1 MAQPT
6 YAELIQALD
15 SADQAGN
22 VEDAMELASIIREL
36 YPDEDIQ
43 DVITPQA
50 DINAAMVVDEGLGNT
65 DVTMEQP
72 LSNDGVV
79 REPTAAENITQQTR
93 PQQQVLATLEPGQ
106 LVVQNANGVTE
117 YVDQINRIV
126 SNNEEVV
133 AAAMALS
140 QGQDTE
146 HPAEVYARVQ
156 AKLNFQGEG
165 GVQNY
170 LTGLSGNVIEGGLG
184 IGSYRDEALGA
195 ANDGVNWLYQQANR
209 SMPYTQNTF
218 EDGDMSSNN
227 NLLMTGDEIA
237 AKSKALDA
245 NFDLA
250 YPKSA
255 IAANVAG
262 GLVTGYLG
270 GSTKVAQKLYK
281 WIGGLS
287 RTWKAGALF
296 GTGAAIGGAEGTLYG
311 YGAGEDGGRIEEAM
325 NQGILGAGIGAGAN
339 LAIMPLS
346 WAFSR
351 IANGLKDKSTETI
364 ASLFVITKEAAQIIK
379 ETIKDSGATLE
390 QLVSNLNKG
399 GTSTKT
405 GSMIADADIAT
416 QVILDAV
423 AASGGGTSAQVNKA
437 LKARMGE
444 NFLMLDKSLN
454 QNVADLPFMDKP
466 FNNIKADPKEIAEK
480 AAKASAPAR
489 SKAYN
494 KAYANK
500 IDYLTDE
507 GKAVQQALN
516 DIDED
521 ALTEILSTINQSIK
535 KSGDDVTELAFNRV
549 VKDNGKEILTLI
561 DVPTM
566 KQLDYIKRGLSDI
579 AYNSPGVPAAGQ
591 LLPTL
596 SKQAKDALDL
606 RYTLSNALK
615 NANPD
620 YAKAVK
626 LGQDKITR
634 QNALEQGYNM
644 LDEGYSPQAVT
655 RVLRDAGDAEKEM
668 ARMGIRAHLERLVG
682 KMKPTPS
689 RMPNSKELDEVFKVL
704 SSRDNRQILEL
715 VLSPKA
721 YRAMVKDLD
730 KAEVAIQ
737 LRITVAE
744 NSKTAIRSAVNKN
757 IEDVTNEA
765 ASIRQTLAEGRGI
778 EATRKIIQRI
788 NETDAI
794 TAKMKKIIMKD
805 LANAMTGQRGTD
817 AIAQMKAV
825 YKAIQRGDQT
835 IEDIEYLANFM
846 YSGIN
851 LQLITGAATK
861 TREIRDQY
869 NKEPTYIINQT
880 EALAQ

>member
-1 MAQPT
+1 MATPT
-6 YAELIQALD
+6 YAQLLQALNQ
-15 SADQAGN
+15 ADQAGN
-22 VEDAMELASIIREL
+22 VDDAMELAGLIREL
-36 YPDEDIQ
+36 YPDGNVEDA
-43 DVITPQA
+43 VTPQSV
-50 DINAAMVVDEGLGNT
+50 INEAMVIDEGLGNV

-72 LSNDGVV
+72 LANDGVI

-93 PQQQVLATLEPGQ
+93 PQQQILATLEPGQ

-156 AKLNFQGEG
+156 AQLNFQGEG
-165 GVQNY
+165 GLANKIAGF
-170 LTGLSGNVIEGGLG
+170 TGNIIEGGLG
-184 IGSYRDEALGA
+184 LGSYRDEAMGA
-195 ANDGVNWLYQQANR
+195 VNDGVNFLYQQANR
-209 SMPYTQNTF
+209 SYPYTQGTF
-218 EDGDMSSNN
+218 EDGDMSKDN
-227 NLLMTGDEIA
+227 NLLMSGEEIA
-237 AKSKALDA
+237 AKSKANDA

-255 IAANVAG
+255 IAANVTG

-270 GSTKVAQKLYK
+270 GSTKAAQGLYK
-281 WIGGLS
+281 WIGELP
-287 RTWKAGALF
+287 RVWKGAALL
-296 GTGAAIGGAEGTLYG
+296 GTGAAIGGSEGIMYG

-325 NQGILGAGIGAGAN
+325 NQGIMGAGIGAGAN

-351 IANGLKDKSTETI
+351 IANGLKDKSTEAI
-364 ASLFVITKEAAQIIK
+364 ASLFVISKEAAQIIK

-390 QLVSNLNKG
+390 EMVKNLNLG

-405 GSMIADADIAT
+405 GSMVADSDLAT

-423 AASGGGTSAQVNKA
+423 AASGGGTSAQVKKA
-437 LKARMGE
+437 LQARMGE
-444 NFLMLDKSLN
+444 SFRMLDNSMDKN
-454 QNVADLPFMDKP
+454 IADLPYMDKP
-466 FNNIKADPKEIAEK
+466 NANIKQDPETIAKK
-480 AAKASAPAR
+480 AAEESRPAR
-489 SKAYN
+489 NKAYN

-500 IDYLTDE
+500 IDYLTPE
-507 GKAVQQALN
+507 GQAVQEALS
-516 DIDED
+516 DINED
-521 ALTEILSTINQSIK
+521 VLTEILQTINQRIK

-549 VKDNGKEILTLI
+549 VKENGDELLTLI

-579 AYNSPGVPAAGQ
+579 AYNSPGVPRPNE
-591 LLPTL
+591 LLPGL
-596 SKQAKDALDL
+596 SQRAKDALDL

-615 NANPD
+615 DANPD

-634 QNALEQGYNM
+634 ENALEEGYKM
-644 LDEGYSPQAVT
+644 LDEGYSPQMVT
-655 RVLRDAGDAEKEM
+655 RVLRDAGDAELEM
-668 ARMGIRAHLERLVG
+668 ARMGIRAHLERVIG

-689 RMPNSKELDEVFKVL
+689 RMPSSKELDEIFKIL
-704 SSRDNRQILEL
+704 SSRDNRQILQQ

-721 YRAMVKDLD
+721 YKAMVKDLD
-730 KAEVAIQ
+730 KAEVAIK
-737 LRITVAE
+737 LRISVAE
-744 NSKTAIRSAVNKN
+744 NSKTAIRANVNQN
-757 IEDVTNEA
+757 IENVTNEA

-805 LANAMTGQRGTD
+805 LANAMTGQRGTA
-817 AIAQMKAV
+817 AIAQLKAV
-825 YKAIQRGDQT
+825 YKAIKNGDQT
-835 IEDIEYLANFM
+835 MEDIEYLANFM

-851 LQLITGAATK
+851 LQFITGAATK
-861 TREIRDQY
+861 GREIRDQY

>member
-1 MAQPT
+1 MATPT
-6 YAELIQALD
+6 YAQLLQALN
-15 SADQAGN
+15 SADRAGNVDDAMELANLIRELYPEGN
-22 VEDAMELASIIREL
+22 VEDA
-36 YPDEDIQ
+36 
-43 DVITPQA
+43 VTPQSV
-50 DINAAMVVDEGLGNT
+50 INEAMVIDEGLGNV

-72 LSNDGVV
+72 LANNGVI

-170 LTGLSGNVIEGGLG
+170 LTGLSGNVVEGSLG
-184 IGSYRDEALGA
+184 VGSYRDEGLGA
-195 ANDGVNWLYQQANR
+195 VNDGVNWLYQQANR

-250 YPKSA
+250 YPKSS

-270 GSTKVAQKLYK
+270 GSTKAAQKLYK
-281 WIGGLS
+281 WINGLS
-287 RTWKAGALF
+287 RTWKALALT

-311 YGAGEDGGRIEEAM
+311 YGAGEDGGRVEEAM
-325 NQGILGAGIGAGAN
+325 NQGIMGAGLGAGAN

-351 IANGLKDKSTETI
+351 IANGLKDKSTEAI
-364 ASLFVITKEAAQIIK
+364 ASLFVISKEAAQIIK
-379 ETIKDSGATLE
+379 ESIKDSGATLE
-390 QLVSNLNKG
+390 DVVKNLNLG

-405 GSMIADADIAT
+405 GSMVADSDVAT
-416 QVILDAV
+416 QVLLDAV
-423 AASGGGTSAQVNKA
+423 AASGGGTSAQVSKA
-437 LKARMGE
+437 LQARMGE
-444 NFLMLDKSLN
+444 SFRMIDNSMDKN
-454 QNVADLPFMDKP
+454 IADLPYMDKP
-466 FNNIKADPKEIAEK
+466 NQNIKQDPQELAEN

-521 ALTEILSTINQSIK
+521 VLTQILTNINKSIK
-535 KSGDDVTELAFNRV
+535 KSGGDATELAFNRS
-549 VKDNGKEILTLI
+549 VKANGDEILTLV
-561 DVPTM
+561 DVPSM
-566 KQLDYIKRGLSDI
+566 KQLDYIKRELSDI

-596 SKQAKDALDL
+596 SREAKDALDL

-634 QNALEQGYNM
+634 ENALEQGYKM
-644 LDEGYSPQAVT
+644 LDEAYSPQMVT
-655 RVLRDAGDAEKEM
+655 RLLRDAGDAEKEM
-668 ARMGIRAHLERLVG
+668 ARMGIRAHLERVIG
-682 KMKPTPS
+682 RMKPTPS
-689 RMPNSKELDEVFKVL
+689 RMPDSKELDEIFRVL
-704 SSRDNRQILEL
+704 SSRDNRNILQQ
-715 VLSPKA
+715 VLSPNA
-721 YRAMVKDLD
+721 YKKMVKDLD
-730 KAEVAIQ
+730 KAEVAIK
-737 LRITVAE
+737 LRISVAE
-744 NSKTAIRSAVNKN
+744 NSKTAIRANVGRN
-757 IEDVTNEA
+757 IEDVSNEA

-805 LANAMTGQRGTD
+805 LANAMMGQRGTN

-825 YKAIQRGDQT
+825 YKAIQKGDQT
-835 IEDIEYLANFM
+835 MADIEYLANFM

-851 LQLITGAATK
+851 LQFITGAATK
-861 TREIRDQY
+861 GREIRDTY

>member
-1 MAQPT
+1 MATPT
-6 YAELIQALD
+6 YAQLLQALN
-15 SADQAGN
+15 SADRAGN
-22 VEDAMELASIIREL
+22 VDDAMELANLIREL
-36 YPDEDIQ
+36 YPDGNVEDA
-43 DVITPQA
+43 VTPQSV
-50 DINAAMVVDEGLGNT
+50 INEAMVIDEGLGNV

-72 LSNDGVV
+72 LANNGVI

-170 LTGLSGNVIEGGLG
+170 LTGLSGNVVEGGLG
-184 IGSYRDEALGA
+184 VGSYRDEGLGA
-195 ANDGVNWLYQQANR
+195 VNDGVNWLYQQANR

-250 YPKSA
+250 YPKSS

-281 WIGGLS
+281 WIGNLP
-287 RTWKAGALF
+287 RTWKGFTLF

-311 YGAGEDGGRIEEAM
+311 YGAGEDGGRVEEAM
-325 NQGILGAGIGAGAN
+325 TQGIMGAALGAGAN

-364 ASLFVITKEAAQIIK
+364 ASLFVISKEAAQIIK
-379 ETIKDSGATLE
+379 ETIKDTGATLE
-390 QLVSNLNKG
+390 DMVGNLNRG
-399 GTSTKT
+399 GTSTET
-405 GSMIADADIAT
+405 GAMLADADVAT

-423 AASGGGTSAQVNKA
+423 AASGGGTSKQVSEA

-480 AAKASAPAR
+480 AAKESRPAR
-489 SKAYN
+489 NKAYN

-507 GKAVQQALN
+507 GKAVQQALD
-516 DIDED
+516 DIDENV
-521 ALTEILSTINQSIK
+521 LTEILSGINQSIK
-535 KSGDDVTELAFNRV
+535 KSGDDVTELAFNRS
-549 VKDNGKEILTLI
+549 VKANGDEILTLV

-579 AYNSPGVPAAGQ
+579 AYNSPGVPRPNE
-591 LLPTL
+591 LLPGL
-596 SKQAKDALDL
+596 SQRAKDALDL

-634 QNALEQGYNM
+634 ENALEQGYKM
-644 LDEGYSPQAVT
+644 LDEGYSPQAVA

-668 ARMGIRAHLERLVG
+668 ARMGMRAHLERIIG

-689 RMPNSKELDEVFKVL
+689 RMPDSKELDEMWKML

-715 VLSPKA
+715 VLTPKG
-721 YRAMVKDLD
+721 YKNIVKDLD
-730 KAEVAIQ
+730 KAEVAIK
-737 LRITVAE
+737 LRISVAE
-744 NSKTAIRSAVNKN
+744 NSKTAIRANVTQN
-757 IEDVTNEA
+757 IEDITNEA

-794 TAKMKKIIMKD
+794 SAKHKKLIMKE
-805 LANAMTGQRGTD
+805 LANAMTAQRGSA
-817 AIAQMKAV
+817 AIAQLKAV
-825 YKAIQRGDQT
+825 YKAIKNGDQT
-835 IEDIEYLANFM
+835 MADIEYLANFM

-851 LQLITGAATK
+851 LQFITGAATK
-861 TREIRDQY
+861 GREIRDTY